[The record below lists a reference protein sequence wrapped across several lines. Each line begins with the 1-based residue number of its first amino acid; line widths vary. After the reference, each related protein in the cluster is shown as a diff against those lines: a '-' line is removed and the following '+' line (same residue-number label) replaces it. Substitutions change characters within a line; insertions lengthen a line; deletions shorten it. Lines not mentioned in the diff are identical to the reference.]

1 MIVIT
6 IKKQKPKKV
15 CHKKPLKV
23 EDYKR
28 CLEAA
33 ELENKISQLKDK
45 IATDSLRGI
54 YKEFI
59 RNDRSILK
67 SQQRLRSK

>member
-33 ELENKISQLKDK
+33 ELENKISQLK
-45 IATDSLRGI
+45 R
-54 YKEFI
+54 
-59 RNDRSILK
+59 
-67 SQQRLRSK
+67 

>member
-1 MIVIT
+1 M
-6 IKKQKPKKV
+6 

-33 ELENKISQLKDK
+33 KLENKIRCKDK
-45 IATDSLRGI
+45 IATDSLRGN
-54 YKEFI
+54 YREFI